1 MLYKLI
7 NPNNFNG
14 KVKNTQINLGF
25 KQNNTRFNHYSNQ
38 IGIWLKQESTKNL
51 LTIINGFSNR
61 NIWID
66 YIEMYFQ
73 S

>member
-38 IGIWLKQESTKNL
+38 IGI
-51 LTIINGFSNR
+51 
-61 NIWID
+61 
-66 YIEMYFQ
+66 
-73 S
+73 